1 MIFPYDLLFPSPI
14 SIPYPLRSSL
24 DPPRRSSTHVWRR
37 TCYDACAAKSV
48 ARNRNH
54 DEPWLTKLMVTTGGH
69 CQKHPSSSMIYIYIW
84 YMMIIYDPGKDD
96 DLIWV
101 LSPPLPTNMVFKSTI
116 VRSLGPFSGQG
127 WLDLGFPG
135 GEKPIAITVAINS
148 YSYSHENSFN
158 TYHWLWKLHNI
169 YIWHIYIYDIWHI

>member
-37 TCYDACAAKSV
+37 DLLRRMRRKKRCSEP
-48 ARNRNH
+48 
-54 DEPWLTKLMVTTGGH
+54 EPWRTMTYETHGDDWGSLSETPIFIH
-69 CQKHPSSSMIYIYIW
+69 DRYIYIYDIWWSFMILVKMMIW
-84 YMMIIYDPGKDD
+84 YEFYP
-96 DLIWV
+96 LHYQLTWF
-101 LSPPLPTNMVFKSTI
+101 SNPPLLDH
-116 VRSLGPFSGQG
+116 LGPFSGQG

-158 TYHWLWKLHNI
+158 TYHWLWKL
-169 YIWHIYIYDIWHI
+169 

>member
-1 MIFPYDLLFPSPI
+1 M
-14 SIPYPLRSSL
+14 
-24 DPPRRSSTHVWRR
+24 RRKKRCSEP
-37 TCYDACAAKSV
+37 
-48 ARNRNH
+48 
-54 DEPWLTKLMVTTGGH
+54 EPWRTMTYETHGDDWGSLSETPIFIH
-69 CQKHPSSSMIYIYIW
+69 DIYIW

-169 YIWHIYIYDIWHI
+169 YMTYIYIWHMTYIIWHIYISYMYMSPIQELKTSHDQ